1 MNKSFTLKSHKSKC
15 LRGII
20 SVPPDKS
27 ISQRALILS
36 SICFGNSRI
45 YNILESEDVL
55 NTMKSIQ
62 KLGLKIKKR
71 TLFYEVYGNGGLFKE
86 PDNNLNFGNSGTGL
100 RLMTGLLST
109 RNINA
114 CLTGDSSLSQRP
126 MLRVI
131 NPLKK
136 MNVKIE
142 HNNGLL
148 PIKILS
154 NSFFSYPI
162 KFTLKIGSAQVK
174 SALLLAATTLQ
185 GTTEILEEKPSRD
198 HTERMLTF
206 LGADIRIQKK
216 KKTNLIKLKG
226 PSILKANDFFVPGD
240 ISSAAFLIVATILT
254 KNSKITIENVGINNF
269 RTGLLDVLKKMGA
282 NINIQNKKT
291 INSEMVADIEVSYSK
306 LKAVELDETFST
318 RLIDEYPILFVAA
331 SFANGISV
339 FKGLEELKFKESNRI
354 ESMQKALKEAGV
366 NIKVKNNIVNITG
379 NESQNGGNFV
389 LTNKDHRI
397 AMSMLVFGLVS
408 KKPILVDEMK
418 MINTSFPKF
427 KDCLKKIGANIEVV
441 SK

>member
-1 MNKSFTLKSHKSKC
+1 M
-15 LRGII
+15 
-20 SVPPDKS
+20 
-27 ISQRALILS
+27 
-36 SICFGNSRI
+36 
-45 YNILESEDVL
+45 
-55 NTMKSIQ
+55 
-62 KLGLKIKKR
+62 
-71 TLFYEVYGNGGLFKE
+71 
-86 PDNNLNFGNSGTGL
+86 
-100 RLMTGLLST
+100 
-109 RNINA
+109 
-114 CLTGDSSLSQRP
+114 
-126 MLRVI
+126 
-131 NPLKK
+131 
-136 MNVKIE
+136 
-142 HNNGLL
+142 
-148 PIKILS
+148 
-154 NSFFSYPI
+154 
-162 KFTLKIGSAQVK
+162 
-174 SALLLAATTLQ
+174 
-185 GTTEILEEKPSRD
+185 
-198 HTERMLTF
+198 
-206 LGADIRIQKK
+206 
-216 KKTNLIKLKG
+216 
-226 PSILKANDFFVPGD
+226 PGD

-254 KNSKITIENVGINNF
+254 KNSKITIKNVGINNF

-306 LKAVELDETFST
+306 LKAVKLDETFST

-331 SFANGISV
+331 SFAKGISV

-389 LTNKDHRI
+389 LTNMDHRI